1 MTGTRPKGETRM
13 AGAFNETE
21 LLERVDHDVSFL
33 AETVGMLAA
42 DGAQLMAEVRKA
54 VADGDAPALAR
65 SAHALKGMISNFCA
79 QQAHSSA
86 HELEKLGKSGDLSAA
101 SGAVSRLE
109 SDVGA
114 LTTELSQ
121 FVKAKA

>member
-1 MTGTRPKGETRM
+1 M

-79 QQAHSSA
+79 PDTQQGAL
-86 HELEKLGKSGDLSAA
+86 ELERLGKAGDLSAA
-101 SGAVSRLE
+101 PAALQTLE
-109 SDVGA
+109 A
-114 LTTELSQ
+114 LLERLTTELNH
-121 FVKAKA
+121 FVQTRS